1 MVIYTKILPV
11 AGFTPLPNLMFINEQ
26 CRDDIPLLRHEEDHQ
41 RQMCRDGIL
50 TFWFRYALSKKHRQA
65 YEVEAYKVQIAAG
78 ASLESCANHLVNMY
92 YLGIT
97 IEEARELL
105 K

>member
-1 MVIYTKILPV
+1 MIIYTKLLPV
-11 AGFTPLPNLMFINEQ
+11 GGFTPLPNLMFIKEQ
-26 CRDDIPLLRHEEDHQ
+26 YRNDKPLHLHEQTHQ
-41 RQMCRDGIL
+41 EQMRRDGLL

>member
-1 MVIYTKILPV
+1 MVIS
-11 AGFTPLPNLMFINEQ
+11 AFF
-26 CRDDIPLLRHEEDHQ
+26 
-41 RQMCRDGIL
+41 
-50 TFWFRYALSKKHRQA
+50 KKHRQA

-78 ASLESCANHLVNMY
+78 ASLEICANHLVNMY